1 MTADETREWT
11 YRLNEAL
18 ALGRNPKRAEQEANE
33 WLERINEHDNRK
45 TENQER
51 TCGGITEV

>member
-18 ALGRNPKRAEQEANE
+18 ALGRNPKRAEEEANE
-33 WLERINEHDNRK
+33 WLERINEYEK
-45 TENQER
+45 KLEE
-51 TCGGITEV
+51 